1 MLDAGLYFAY
11 VLVGVAI
18 FAGLILP
25 LVQALKSPKNLAK
38 SAISL
43 VLLAVVFILSYVL
56 SGSEISAS
64 SKLMGVSESGSK
76 LIGAGLIMFYITLV
90 IALVGLIYSEINK
103 ALK

>member
-1 MLDAGLYFAY
+1 MLDAGLYFGY

-18 FAGLILP
+18 IAGLLLP

-43 VLLAVVFILSYVL
+43 VLLAVVFIVSYVL

-64 SKLMGVSESGSK
+64 GKLMNVSEGGSK